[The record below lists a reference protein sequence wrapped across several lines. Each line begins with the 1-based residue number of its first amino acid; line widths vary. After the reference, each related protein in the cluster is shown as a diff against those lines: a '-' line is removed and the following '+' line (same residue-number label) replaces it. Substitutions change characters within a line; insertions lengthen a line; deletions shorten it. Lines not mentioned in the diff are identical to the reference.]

1 MLFGDEF
8 LGFFGDGLDDTIDDA
23 VVDEL
28 VVVVGGTLGDTLG
41 DTVGDELDL
50 VRAFISSRIFSYNM
64 RHFSTLRTP

>member
-8 LGFFGDGLDDTIDDA
+8 LGFFGDGLDDTVDDA

-28 VVVVGGTLGDTLG
+28 VVVVGGTLG